1 MRTRSPRGGG
11 RAPWYRQVTPRQWK
25 AMAAAWVGYLLDGF
39 DFVLITL
46 VLTEIA
52 GTFGLSTAEAAAL
65 VSGAFVTRWLGGA
78 LLGAMGDRYGR
89 KAAMIASILLYSL
102 GTFAC
107 GFAWDWTSLFA
118 ARLIIGTGMAGEY
131 SASATYVLES
141 WPAALRNRASGFLIS
156 GYAGGTVLAAQLYRW
171 VVPHWGWRWMFWIG
185 VLPVLVALW
194 VRRSLPEADDWSV
207 EVTATGVRPRPFRP
221 LFAGRARRRLNILL
235 AAVASAALCCVFTP
249 AGTGHTL
256 WLSALAALCLTAFA
270 VQLGGRRGW
279 VLHVSLTFTVFC
291 AFLYSWPVQALL
303 PTYLKTELGYAP
315 GQVADVMFY
324 AGFGTMAGC
333 WLAGF
338 TGDRFGTRRAY
349 AGTLLASLAFVF
361 PVFAVQDSLVALG
374 VLLFGLLALGQGIS
388 GILPKYL
395 AGHFPTAVRAASLG
409 FVYNVGALGGA
420 VAPVLGAR
428 LAEGMSLGRALAVLT
443 FGLTLVVVVLVGGDV
458 PVRLARLLDRTA
470 VGDHL
475 VPAGTGTGAAGGAPG
490 AGGTATD
497 PAGGTGGQRP
507 K

>member
-1 MRTRSPRGGG
+1 MSARPAKGPR
-11 RAPWYRQVTPRQWK
+11 RRDRRPPWYRQVTPRQWK
-25 AMAAAWVGYLLDGF
+25 SMLAAWVGYLLDGF

-52 GTFGLSTAEAAAL
+52 DTFGLSTAGAASL
-65 VSGAFVTRWLGGA
+65 VSGAFITRWLGGA
-78 LLGAMGDRYGR
+78 LLGAAGDRYGR

-107 GFAWDWTSLFA
+107 GFAWDYTSLFA
-118 ARLIIGTGMAGEY
+118 ARLVIGMGMAGEY

-141 WPAALRNRASGFLIS
+141 WPAPLRNRASGFLIS

-194 VRRSLPEADDWSV
+194 VRRSLPEAGDWSTEV
-207 EVTATGVRPRPFRP
+207 EAAGVRPRPFGP
-221 LFAGRARRRLNILL
+221 LFAGRARRRLNVLL
-235 AAVASAALCCVFTP
+235 AAVASAALFCVFTP
-249 AGTGHTL
+249 AGSGHTL
-256 WLSALAALCLTAFA
+256 WLAALAALCLTAFA

-279 VLHVSLTFTVFC
+279 VLYVSLTLTVFC

-315 GQVADVMFY
+315 AQVADVMFY

-338 TGDRFGTRRAY
+338 VGDRFGTRRAY
-349 AGTLLASLAFVF
+349 AGTLLLSLVFVF

-458 PVRLARLLDRTA
+458 PVRLARLLDRET

-475 VPAGTGTGAAGGAPG
+475 VPAGAG
-490 AGGTATD
+490 AG
-497 PAGGTGGQRP
+497 AGATGGSGRQRP
-507 K
+507 KRRT

>member
-1 MRTRSPRGGG
+1 MRPRASKPTRGG

-25 AMAAAWVGYLLDGF
+25 SLFAAWVGYLLDGF

-52 GTFGLSTAEAAAL
+52 GTFGLSTAGAASL
-65 VSGAFVTRWLGGA
+65 VSGAFITRWLGGA
-78 LLGAMGDRYGR
+78 LLGALGDRYGR
-89 KAAMIASILLYSL
+89 KAAMITSILLYSL

-107 GFAWDWTSLFA
+107 GFAWDYTSLFT
-118 ARLIIGTGMAGEY
+118 ARLVIGMGMAGEY

-156 GYAGGTVLAAQLYRW
+156 GYAGGTVLAAQLYQW
-171 VVPHWGWRWMFWIG
+171 VVPNRGWRWMFWIG

-194 VRRSLPEADDWSV
+194 VRRSLPEAGDWSA
-207 EVTATGVRPRPFRP
+207 EVAAAGSRPNPFRP
-221 LFAGRARRRLNILL
+221 LFAGRLRRWLNAVL
-235 AAVASAALCCVFTP
+235 AAVASAALFCVFTP
-249 AGTGHTL
+249 AGTGQVP
-256 WLSALAALCLTAFA
+256 WLAALAAICLAAFA

-279 VLHVSLTFTVFC
+279 VLYVALTVTVFC

-303 PTYLKTELGYAP
+303 PTYLKSELGYAP
-315 GQVADVMFY
+315 AQVADVMFY

-361 PVFAVQDSLVALG
+361 PVFAVQDNLVALG
-374 VLLFGLLALGQGIS
+374 LLLFGLLALGQGIS
-388 GILPKYL
+388 GILPKYI
-395 AGHFPTAVRAASLG
+395 AGHFPTPVRAASLG

-428 LAEGMSLGRALAVLT
+428 LAEGMTLGRALAVLT
-443 FGLTLVVVVLVGGDV
+443 FGLTLVVIVLVGGDV
-458 PVRLARLLDRTA
+458 PVRLARLADREV

-475 VPAGTGTGAAGGAPG
+475 VPGGGGPEEAGEP
-490 AGGTATD
+490 
-497 PAGGTGGQRP
+497 GGQRP
-507 K
+507 KRRT